1 MNLRSIILA
10 LLVLSI
16 LPGTPALSQKSREIS
31 KKQRELQK
39 LRSDIEAY
47 EKKLRESEKKERSTL
62 ERLDDLEQQG
72 TLIREL
78 LRNLRDEEQQIS
90 SDIRSA
96 RGSIAKLEEQLDFLK
111 SHYAGYVRS
120 VYKNGRVYDLD
131 LLFSSRS
138 INQMYIRIEYLR
150 RFSNQRADDL
160 KHILQKKAEVERQN
174 DQLQENLEN
183 ERKLISEKAREERSL
198 RQKTVERQRVLSQV
212 RKDKKTYRKE
222 LTRKTEAIHQVEKL
236 IADLIEKERLRKEE
250 LRKQR
255 AAAAA
260 KQRERQRLANAVPSP
275 PLEELEPI
283 GTFEQRKGKLRWP
296 VSSGVIAS
304 RFGPQTH
311 PILRTVTQ
319 NSGIDISVGVGSNV
333 IAVAEGEVSV
343 ISFIP
348 GYGNVLIVNHY
359 NGYRT
364 VYAHLSDIHVVESQ
378 KIQEADVIGKSGD
391 SIAGSILHF
400 EIWKEKEKMDPEQW
414 LFKTRAASR

>member
-1 MNLRSIILA
+1 MILRHFVILT
-10 LLVLSI
+10 LLFSVVSVHQ
-16 LPGTPALSQKSREIS
+16 GFAQKSREIT

-39 LRSDIEAY
+39 LRADIQAY
-47 EKKLRESEKKERSTL
+47 ERKILESEKRERSTL
-62 ERLDDLEQQG
+62 ERLDDLEQQS

-78 LRNLRDEEQQIS
+78 LRSLRDEEKHIT

-96 RGSIAKLEEQLDFLK
+96 RGSIAKLEDQLQFLK
-111 SHYAGYVRS
+111 SHYAAYVRS

-138 INQMYIRIEYLR
+138 INQMYIRVEYLK
-150 RFSNQRADDL
+150 RFSNQRAEDL
-160 KHILQKKAEVERQN
+160 RKILQKKAELEREN
-174 DQLQENLEN
+174 DQLQENLES
-183 ERKLISEKAREERSL
+183 EQKLISEKTKEERSL
-198 RQKTVERQRVLSQV
+198 KQKMTQRQQVLSRV
-212 RKDKKTYRKE
+212 RKDKKMYRQE
-222 LTRKTEAIHQVEKL
+222 LARKTDAIRQVEKL
-236 IADLIEKERLRKEE
+236 IADLIERERQRKEE

-260 KQRERQRLANAVPSP
+260 KQRERERLANAVPP
-275 PLEELEPI
+275 PSDEWEPL
-283 GTFEQRKGKLRWP
+283 GTFEQRRGKLQWP

-304 RFGPQTH
+304 RFGNQTH

-319 NSGIDISVGVGSNV
+319 NSGIDISIEVGSRV
-333 IAVAEGEVSV
+333 VAVAEGEVS
-343 ISFIP
+343 ILSFIP

-378 KIQEADVIGKSGD
+378 KIQEGEVIGRSGD
-391 SIAGSILHF
+391 SITGPILHF

-414 LFKTRAASR
+414 LLRPR

>member
-1 MNLRSIILA
+1 MAMTLRHIVIVIL
-10 LLVLSI
+10 LLSTV
-16 LPGTPALSQKSREIS
+16 PVHPAFAQKSREIT

-39 LRSDIEAY
+39 LRADIQAY
-47 EKKLRESEKKERSTL
+47 ERKLLESEKRERSTL
-62 ERLDDLEQQG
+62 ERLDDLEQQS
-72 TLIREL
+72 TLILEL
-78 LRNLRDEEQQIS
+78 LRSLREEEKQIT

-96 RGSIAKLEEQLDFLK
+96 RGFIAKLEEQLEFLK
-111 SHYAGYVRS
+111 SHYASYVRS

-138 INQMYIRIEYLR
+138 INQMYIRIEYLK

-160 KHILQKKAEVERQN
+160 KRILQKKAELEREN

-183 ERKLISEKAREERSL
+183 EQKLISEKTREERSL
-198 RQKTVERQRVLSQV
+198 KQKMTQRQQVLSRV
-212 RKDKKTYRKE
+212 RKDKKMYRQE
-222 LTRKTEAIHQVEKL
+222 LARKTEAIRQVEKL

-255 AAAAA
+255 EAAAA
-260 KQRERQRLANAVPSP
+260 KQRERERLANTVPP
-275 PLEELEPI
+275 PPEEFERL
-283 GTFEQRKGKLRWP
+283 GTFEQRRGRLRWP
-296 VSSGVIAS
+296 VSSGVVAS
-304 RFGPQTH
+304 RFGNQTH
-311 PILRTVTQ
+311 PVLRTVTQ

-333 IAVAEGEVSV
+333 IAVAEGEAS
-343 ISFIP
+343 ILSFIP

-378 KIQEADVIGKSGD
+378 KIQEGEVIGKSGD
-391 SIAGSILHF
+391 SIAGPILHF

-414 LFKTRAASR
+414 LARPR